1 MGRVVRTLMK
11 VPAVR
16 RVMVRLANLEAAI
29 AKQQMLLDALDQHRA
44 RLSADQASQQAA
56 LQEMAASLS
65 QAATHD
71 QVAELS
77 KAIQILQTQI
87 DTRLAT
93 RDQLHRQQAQMA
105 ALGGAVQIQKS
116 QIDALSAQQAQTAT
130 LSSAVQT
137 QQTQIDALLAHRAQ
151 AASLGSAV
159 QTQQTQIDAL
169 LAHQAL
175 TASLNEAVRSQQTQI
190 EALVAQVRRLAADG
204 DKYSAVLAE
213 VSQHL
218 PPAQRANLEATLH
231 GQQLQLGA
239 LNSTVHAQQMQL
251 AALNDIVRRSSSDPP
266 GKPAATDTEAGSRKD
281 PPPRPAVSSYTFEQL
296 LNRKVES
303 LEFDLVFNI
312 HVPKAAGNTVN
323 ALFRQLGFFPLSL
336 DMTTNDF
343 FRLVREERWFE
354 GYAAPP
360 PRDAYLMTGHMRLD
374 QPIFRRLWM
383 PHVIVSVLREPV
395 ERMLSN
401 YNFTLRRPANPWH
414 DEVVNKGMSFVEY
427 ASRMLKTIGPQYSFF
442 DDTGQG
448 IFARTGKASVQECL
462 TNLKTKVSFYG
473 LSERFDE
480 FAALS
485 GYLLG
490 RAQILAI
497 TPANVTRDI
506 EDRGGVPL
514 KTALTAQERDGLDT
528 MLKDDIWFY
537 RQAVKEYE
545 ERVSDRRLQA
555 VLSHVLPLVR
565 SSSETMAGVL
575 ALKDPADPNRRAFQ
589 RIE

>member
-1 MGRVVRTLMK
+1 MRRVVRALMK

-29 AKQQMLLDALDQHRA
+29 VKQQTSLDALDQHQA
-44 RLSADQASQQAA
+44 RLSADQACQQAT
-56 LQEMAASLS
+56 LGEMAASLS

-77 KAIQILQTQI
+77 KAIQIQQTQI
-87 DTRLAT
+87 DTRLVT
-93 RDQLHRQQAQMA
+93 RDRLHRQQAQMA

-116 QIDALSAQQAQTAT
+116 QIDELFAQQAQTAT
-130 LSSAVQT
+130 
-137 QQTQIDALLAHRAQ
+137 
-151 AASLGSAV
+151 LGSAV
-159 QTQQTQIDAL
+159 QTQQTQIAAL
-169 LAHQAL
+169 LAYQAQA
-175 TASLNEAVRSQQTQI
+175 ASLNQAVRTQQTQI
-190 EALVAQVRRLAADG
+190 DALFAEVRHLAADSG
-204 DKYSAVLAE
+204 KYSALLAE

-239 LNSTVHAQQMQL
+239 LNSTVNAQQMQL

-266 GKPAATDTEAGSRKD
+266 SEPAAAIDTEAGSRKD
-281 PPPRPAVSSYTFEQL
+281 PPPRPAVSPYTFEQL
-296 LNRKVES
+296 LNREVES
-303 LEFDLVFNI
+303 LRLDLVFNI

-323 ALFRQLGFFPLSL
+323 TLFRQLGFFPLSL

-343 FRLVREERWFE
+343 FRLVREERWFQ

-414 DEVVNKGMSFVEY
+414 DEVVNKGMSFMEY
-427 ASRMLKTIGPQYSFF
+427 ASRMLEAIGPQYSFF

-448 IFARTGKASVQECL
+448 IFERTGQASVQECL

-490 RAQILAI
+490 RAEILAI
-497 TPANVTRDI
+497 APANVTREI
-506 EDRGGVPL
+506 EDHGGVPL
-514 KTALTAQERDGLDT
+514 KTALTAQERDGLR
-528 MLKDDIWFY
+528 MMFKDDIWFY
-537 RQAVKEYE
+537 QQAVKEYE

-555 VLSHVLPLVR
+555 VLSHLLPLVR
-565 SSSETMAGVL
+565 SSSEAMGGVL
-575 ALKDPADPNRRAFQ
+575 ALRDPADPNRRAFQ

>member
-1 MGRVVRTLMK
+1 MGRVVRALLK

-16 RVMVRLANLEAAI
+16 RVMVRLANVESAI
-29 AKQQMLLDALDQHRA
+29 ARQQTSLDALDQHQA
-44 RLSADQASQQAA
+44 RSRADQACQQAT
-56 LQEMAASLS
+56 LREIAASLS
-65 QAATHD
+65 QAPTHD

-77 KAIQILQTQI
+77 KTIQIQQTQI
-87 DTRLAT
+87 DTRLVT
-93 RDQLHRQQAQMA
+93 RDQLHRQQAQIA

-116 QIDALSAQQAQTAT
+116 QIEALFAQQAQTAT
-130 LSSAVQT
+130 LSSAVQM
-137 QQTQIDALLAHRAQ
+137 
-151 AASLGSAV
+151 
-159 QTQQTQIDAL
+159 QQTQIDAL

-175 TASLNEAVRSQQTQI
+175 TASLNEAVRTQQTQI
-190 EALVAQVRRLAADG
+190 DALFAQVRQLAADNG
-204 DKYSAVLAE
+204 KYGALLAE

-239 LNSTVHAQQMQL
+239 LNSTVNAQQMQL

-266 GKPAATDTEAGSRKD
+266 GKPAAAIDRRAGSRKG
-281 PPPRPAVSSYTFEQL
+281 PPPRPAVSPYTFEQL
-296 LNRKVES
+296 LNGEVES
-303 LEFDLVFNI
+303 LPLDLVFNI

-395 ERMLSN
+395 GRMLSN

-414 DEVVNKGMSFVEY
+414 DEIVNKGMSFMEY
-427 ASRMLKTIGPQYSFF
+427 ANRMLEAIGPQYSFF
-442 DDTGQG
+442 DDTGEG
-448 IFARTGKASVQECL
+448 IFARTGKASVQACL
-462 TNLKTKVSFYG
+462 INLKTKVSFYG

-490 RAQILAI
+490 RAEILAI
-497 TPANVTRDI
+497 APANVTSRI
-506 EDRGGVPL
+506 EGRAGVPL

-528 MLKDDIWFY
+528 MFKDDIWFY
-537 RQAVKEYE
+537 QQAVKAYE
-545 ERVSDRRLQA
+545 ERISDRRLQA
-555 VLSHVLPLVR
+555 VLSHLLPLVR
-565 SSSETMAGVL
+565 SSSEAMDGVL